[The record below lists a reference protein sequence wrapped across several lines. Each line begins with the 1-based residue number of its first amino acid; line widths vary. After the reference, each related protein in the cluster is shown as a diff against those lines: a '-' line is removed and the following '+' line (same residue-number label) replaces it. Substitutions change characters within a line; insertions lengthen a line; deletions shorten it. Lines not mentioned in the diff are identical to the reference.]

1 MTDQRKF
8 TPNDHNF
15 YIMQLDTGLYVDGK
29 HKGADS
35 GQHTTLYCTVLF
47 GAVLRI

>member
-1 MTDQRKF
+1 MQMQKRMADQRKF

-29 HKGADS
+29 HI
-35 GQHTTLYCTVLF
+35 YICMYVCVYVF
-47 GAVLRI
+47 I